1 MTTFTIFQTA
11 ETRERYTVN
20 AETFEEALRLHFDG
34 CSTFKETETLS
45 TEDISIENPETGE
58 TKIEKDITISEEDA

>member
-1 MTTFTIFQTA
+1 MTTFDIYQEA
-11 ETRERYTVN
+11 RTRERYTVN
-20 AETFEEALRLHFDG
+20 AATFEEALRLHFDG

-58 TKIEKDITISEEDA
+58 TKTEKDITISEEDA